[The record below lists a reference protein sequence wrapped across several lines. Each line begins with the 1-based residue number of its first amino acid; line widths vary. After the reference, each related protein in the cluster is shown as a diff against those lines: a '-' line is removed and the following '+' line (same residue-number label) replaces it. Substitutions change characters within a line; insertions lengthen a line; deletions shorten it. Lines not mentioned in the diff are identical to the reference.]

1 MMHFEAV
8 FNPVNQT
15 EYSTEAKNFL
25 GKKLPV
31 QEGWVIEEGPYK
43 GQQCYYAP
51 NTRIGKIPQ
60 SDLED
65 LKPIPYAR
73 WEQLYS
79 SIELENEYI
88 QLNASE

>member
-1 MMHFEAV
+1 MMHFEGV
-8 FNPVNQT
+8 FKPVNQT
-15 EYSTEAKNFL
+15 EYNAEAKNFV

-31 QEGWVIEEGPYK
+31 QEGWIIEDGPYK

-60 SDLED
+60 SDLEA

-79 SIELENEYI
+79 SIALENEYSE
-88 QLNASE
+88 LNATE

>member
-1 MMHFEAV
+1 MHFVAV
-8 FNPVNQT
+8 FNPVNHA
-15 EYSTEAKNFL
+15 EYSSEAKNFL
-25 GKKLPV
+25 GKKLPL
-31 QEGWVIEEGPYK
+31 QEGWIIEDGPYK

-65 LKPIPYAR
+65 LMPIPFAR

-79 SIELENEYI
+79 SIKLENEYI

>member
-1 MMHFEAV
+1 MLHFEAV
-8 FNPVNQT
+8 FNPVDQT
-15 EYSTEAKNFL
+15 EYNDEAKNFV
-25 GKKLPV
+25 GKKLPF
-31 QEGWVIEEGPYK
+31 QEGWIIEDGPYK

-65 LKPIPYAR
+65 LTPIPYVR

-79 SIELENEYI
+79 SIALENEYSE
-88 QLNASE
+88 LNATE

>member
-1 MMHFEAV
+1 MMHFEGV
-8 FNPVNQT
+8 FNPANQT
-15 EYSTEAKNFL
+15 EYNSEAKQFV

-31 QEGWVIEEGPYK
+31 QEGWVIDEGPYK

-60 SDLED
+60 SDLID
-65 LKPIPYAR
+65 LRPIPFAR

-79 SIELENEYI
+79 SIELETEYI
-88 QLNASE
+88 QLNAAE

>member
-15 EYSTEAKNFL
+15 EYNAEAKNFL

-31 QEGWVIEEGPYK
+31 QEGWIIEDGPHK

-60 SDLED
+60 SDLDD

-79 SIELENEYI
+79 SIELENEYT
-88 QLNASE
+88 QLNASK